1 MAQFHGARRILPERP
16 AADVDRLVYAALA
29 ALVSCGDSL
38 GNARSGARAGMDDVP
53 AAAIAKL
60 VFSHCDA
67 LADRDHSLG
76 ELHVPDLPGAGSGDF
91 VAGRPRCVA
100 LLSVVNDND

>member
-1 MAQFHGARRILPERP
+1 MAQFHGARRVLPERP

-76 ELHVPDLPGAGSGDF
+76 ELHVPELPGAGSGGSG
-91 VAGRPRCVA
+91 VGRPM
-100 LLSVVNDND
+100 